1 MSYFVGFY
9 DFSHG
14 FPTFSPNVSA
24 TSGLYPLPGRAGG
37 AVEDA
42 LAVVHGKG
50 GVGDLSDDLHM
61 GRGCY
66 LH

>member
-1 MSYFVGFY
+1 
-9 DFSHG
+9 
-14 FPTFSPNVSA
+14 
-24 TSGLYPLPGRAGG
+24 
-37 AVEDA
+37 VEDA